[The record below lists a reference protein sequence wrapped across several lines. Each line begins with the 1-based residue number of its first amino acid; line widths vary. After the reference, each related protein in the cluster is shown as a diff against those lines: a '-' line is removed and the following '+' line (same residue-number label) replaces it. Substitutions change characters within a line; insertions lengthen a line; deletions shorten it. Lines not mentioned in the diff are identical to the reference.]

1 VNDLVFWLLALLLL
15 LGALGTVM
23 ARSLYRA
30 AYCLG
35 GTLVVT
41 AFFYLMLTAPVL
53 GAIQIL
59 LYTGGVLTLVVF
71 ALVMTEGSQSGE
83 VRWRRPLMAAA
94 ASVALYAVLAAFSLG
109 VGAVPAKGG
118 LESGRDAGAALF
130 TTYLVPFELLSV
142 LLLGA
147 LFGALLIAR
156 RDETP

>member
-1 VNDLVFWLLALLLL
+1 MSDLVFYGLAVLLIA
-15 LGALGTVM
+15 GALGTVM

-30 AYCLG
+30 AYCLA

-41 AFFYLMLTAPVL
+41 AFFYLLLTAPVL
-53 GAIQIL
+53 AAIQIL

-71 ALVMTEGSQSGE
+71 ALVMTEGSQADAP
-83 VRWRRPLMAAA
+83 RWRRPLMAAA
-94 ASVALYAVLAAFSLG
+94 TAVALFVVLAAFAAGSG
-109 VGAVPAKGG
+109 NVPGRGG
-118 LESGRDAGAALF
+118 LESGSDAGAALF

-156 RDETP
+156 RDERP